1 MLLLVLMRKSFIHN
15 VCTVLSIVSTPTIFP
30 DCSASHHVSGSI
42 NNGGLSLRG
51 FSPTVQCTRSASF
64 PQLRDLSSFFSVK
77 RTEFLYNYCEQEQD
91 FIHLLWTRSGFHTT
105 SVNKIRISKWFLAIT
120 LSFLWKLTLGSGC
133 ISISV
138 RQFT

>member
-1 MLLLVLMRKSFIHN
+1 MYLFWLRIADMYYIHYTWYN
-15 VCTVLSIVSTPTIFP
+15 VQYVHCTVLSIVSTPTIFP

-77 RTEFLYNYCEQEQD
+77 RSEFLYNYCEQEQD
-91 FIHLLWTRSGFHTT
+91 FIHLL
-105 SVNKIRISKWFLAIT
+105 
-120 LSFLWKLTLGSGC
+120 
-133 ISISV
+133 
-138 RQFT
+138 

>member
-1 MLLLVLMRKSFIHN
+1 MYLFWLRIADMYYCIIYIVQCMYN
-15 VCTVLSIVSTPTIFP
+15 CTVLSIVSTPTIFP

-91 FIHLLWTRSGFHTT
+91 FIHLL
-105 SVNKIRISKWFLAIT
+105 
-120 LSFLWKLTLGSGC
+120 
-133 ISISV
+133 
-138 RQFT
+138 